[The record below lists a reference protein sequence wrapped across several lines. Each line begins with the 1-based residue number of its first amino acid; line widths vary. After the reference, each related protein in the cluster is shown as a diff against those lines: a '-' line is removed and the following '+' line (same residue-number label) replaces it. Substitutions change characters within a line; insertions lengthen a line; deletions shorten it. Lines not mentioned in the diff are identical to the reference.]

1 MIWSWRIRSNSQ
13 TGLGAELLLPAKS
26 AFCFCCLFYFSR
38 QYHHFYHFFF
48 YLILFFSKKLS
59 YGCTV
64 FFLYGF
70 GTCQFFFFFFFC
82 KESWPQH
89 QQREDRNYRLNNG
102 AEYYQHTPNP
112 IDNEELPYTDR
123 FTYLG
128 SIISGDGRTELDIH
142 SRFNKTRN
150 SLNTMNKVWRSSNY
164 STRTKLKLYHSCVLK
179 NRRSIYHNSPYFT
192 PGAFGVCYT
201 SSGLI

>member
-1 MIWSWRIRSNSQ
+1 MDA
-13 TGLGAELLLPAKS
+13 L
-26 AFCFCCLFYFSR
+26 CFFYMVLVLVS
-38 QYHHFYHFFF
+38 FFF
-48 YLILFFSKKLS
+48 
-59 YGCTV
+59 V
-64 FFLYGF
+64 
-70 GTCQFFFFFFFC
+70 FFFC

-89 QQREDRNYRLNNG
+89 QQREYRDYRLNNG

-164 STRTKLKLYHSCVLK
+164 STRTKLCETLSQLRPKKSEKYLSQLSIFHTRSV
-179 NRRSIYHNSPYFT
+179 RRMLRIFWPN
-192 PGAFGVCYT
+192 
-201 SSGLI
+201 LISK

>member
-1 MIWSWRIRSNSQ
+1 MH
-13 TGLGAELLLPAKS
+13 
-26 AFCFCCLFYFSR
+26 C
-38 QYHHFYHFFF
+38 
-48 YLILFFSKKLS
+48 
-59 YGCTV
+59 V
-64 FFLYGF
+64 FFIWFWYLSV
-70 GTCQFFFFFFFC
+70 FFFFFFFC

-89 QQREDRNYRLNNG
+89 QQREYRDYRLNNG

-192 PGAFGVCYT
+192 PGAFGVCYA

>member
-1 MIWSWRIRSNSQ
+1 MDA
-13 TGLGAELLLPAKS
+13 L
-26 AFCFCCLFYFSR
+26 C
-38 QYHHFYHFFF
+38 FF
-48 YLILFFSKKLS
+48 YMVLVLVS
-59 YGCTV
+59 
-64 FFLYGF
+64 
-70 GTCQFFFFFFFC
+70 FFFFFC
-82 KESWPQH
+82 KESWPQN

-128 SIISGDGRTELDIH
+128 SIISGDGRTELDIQ

-192 PGAFGVCYT
+192 SGAFGVCYA

>member
-1 MIWSWRIRSNSQ
+1 MKLADKEDLSNW
-13 TGLGAELLLPAKS
+13 LGGRVTPPCEICILLLLS
-26 AFCFCCLFYFSR
+26 FLFFPTISS
-38 QYHHFYHFFF
+38 FLSFFF

-70 GTCQFFFFFFFC
+70 GTCQFFFFFFC

-89 QQREDRNYRLNNG
+89 QQREDRNYG

-192 PGAFGVCYT
+192 PGAFGVCYA